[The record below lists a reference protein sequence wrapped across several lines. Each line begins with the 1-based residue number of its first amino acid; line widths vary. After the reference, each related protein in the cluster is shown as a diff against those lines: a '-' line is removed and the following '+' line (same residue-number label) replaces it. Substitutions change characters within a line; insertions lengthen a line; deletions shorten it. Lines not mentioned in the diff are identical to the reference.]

1 VNLAWWP
8 AWTSNPVVV
17 HRKVG
22 WVGSIPMHLRHFI
35 PILVYN
41 SLVRLHAASTCAW
54 IFAFLSN
61 LKRRIFMGD
70 RKSKKDKSKND
81 RQKANKL
88 EKQKE
93 EQKNKQP
100 KKSA

>member
-1 VNLAWWP
+1 
-8 AWTSNPVVV
+8 
-17 HRKVG
+17 
-22 WVGSIPMHLRHFI
+22 
-35 PILVYN
+35 LVYN
-41 SLVRLHAASTCAW
+41 PAVPLHATSTGTL
-54 IFAFLSN
+54 IFAFPRH
-61 LKRRIFMGD
+61 LKRRAFMGD